1 MPQVAF
7 IMKTEERKWFMLTT
21 AQILLVEDDPEIARI
36 VRDHL
41 RREGYGVTWST
52 TGMEGWA
59 DFQTDSF
66 DLVIVDLMLPEM
78 DGFTLCKNI
87 RLISE
92 VPLLIMSAKHEDE
105 SKVRG
110 LELGADDYLTK
121 PFSLTE
127 LSARIS
133 SHLRRFRRYQNKPDN
148 GKRSE
153 YKQGLTIDFEVRVAY
168 VNGSRS
174 EARGNAEIGGRNEVD
189 FLEIETRYK

>member
-1 MPQVAF
+1 
-7 IMKTEERKWFMLTT
+7 MKTEERKWFMLTT